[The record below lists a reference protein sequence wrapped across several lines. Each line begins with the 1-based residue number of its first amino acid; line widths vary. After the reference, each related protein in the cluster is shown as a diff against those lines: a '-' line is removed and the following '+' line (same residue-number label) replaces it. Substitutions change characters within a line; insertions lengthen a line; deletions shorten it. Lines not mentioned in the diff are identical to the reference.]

1 MGIINYDQQD
11 DIAIIT
17 MDDGKA
23 NAMNPEMISAVN
35 EALDKAEQDAKS
47 LVLTGR
53 PGVFC
58 GGFDLKVMSSGDAD
72 RRRMQSLG
80 GARLLMRIYGFPK
93 PFVVANSGHCIAL
106 GGFFLLAGDYR
117 IGALGEFRIG
127 FNEVAIG
134 VGLPPF
140 ALMLANARLPTQHVG
155 NAVINANLYAP
166 EEAKDVGFFDE
177 VVAPTEMMGRSIER
191 ARILAELDG
200 DAFAGMKKALRSSD
214 IERILAGLDD

>member
-35 EALDKAEQDAKS
+35 EALDKAERDAKS
-47 LVLTGR
+47 IVLAGR

-58 GGFDLKVMSSGDAD
+58 GGFDLKVMRSGDAD

-80 GARLLMRIYGFPK
+80 GARLLMRLYGFPK
-93 PFVVANSGHCIAL
+93 PLVVANSGHCIAL
-106 GGFFLLAGDYR
+106 GGFFLLAADYR
-117 IGALGEFRIG
+117 IGVLGEFRIG

-140 ALMLANARLPTQHVG
+140 ALMLACL
-155 NAVINANLYAP
+155 LYTSP
-166 EEAKDVGFFDE
+166 SPRDR
-177 VVAPTEMMGRSIER
+177 TRSR
-191 ARILAELDG
+191 
-200 DAFAGMKKALRSSD
+200 MPSS
-214 IERILAGLDD
+214 A